1 MYPWQNP
8 CWAEVRRSCKAPAAS
23 LHRLV
28 RVGLGGLP
36 DNFSGDFVY
45 ADQDLAME
53 VVKQDFL
60 QFTRGGD
67 VDGVEKLGV
76 DGVAVGFFF
85 VVDGKFGVLE
95 DEEFVR
101 VVDQLFGAAVV
112 ITRMALA
119 AKASQV
125 GF

>member
-1 MYPWQNP
+1 MG
-8 CWAEVRRSCKAPAAS
+8 
-23 LHRLV
+23 L
-28 RVGLGGLP
+28 GLGGLL
-36 DNFSGDFVY
+36 DNFSGGFVY

-53 VVKQDFL
+53 MVKQDFF

-67 VDGVEKLGV
+67 VDGVEELGV

-85 VVDGKFGVLE
+85 VVDGKFGMLE
-95 DEEFVR
+95 DKELVG
-101 VVDQLFGAAVV
+101 VVDQLFGAALV

-119 AKASQV
+119 AKASQI

>member
-1 MYPWQNP
+1 MVIDELFGKKEGGRATLTRL
-8 CWAEVRRSCKAPAAS
+8 AE
-23 LHRLV
+23 
-28 RVGLGGLP
+28 
-36 DNFSGDFVY
+36 NFGKLNLKFFNFGFSYMFMSG
-45 ADQDLAME
+45 
-53 VVKQDFL
+53 
-60 QFTRGGD
+60 RD
-67 VDGVEKLGV
+67 VDGVEELAV

-95 DEEFVR
+95 DEELVR